1 MHKSHKIYN
10 RVVYSFPYIRH
21 NRNNRWLRNVPYINK
36 TWNYGALL
44 FMIFPALSCVLFY
57 WFFSLSYSY
66 KYTAC
71 MCRHFE
77 YIWDSSCCIFPHFSM
92 RKIILGVRMKT
103 RGMDRKNFPH
113 YAKIP
118 ILLRLLFDLINS
130 IRKERKSF
138 IFNFNIN

>member
-92 RKIILGVRMKT
+92 RKIILGCEWKREGWTERISLIMQKFQFYYDFYLTWLIAFVKK
-103 RGMDRKNFPH
+103 GKV
-113 YAKIP
+113 
-118 ILLRLLFDLINS
+118 LFLIS
-130 IRKERKSF
+130 I
-138 IFNFNIN
+138 